1 MRWNK
6 ISPAVIR
13 RLPLYL
19 RILDELAEDTEL
31 ISSQELA
38 DRAGVG
44 SALVRKDL
52 AWFGEFGKQG
62 VGYEVDFL
70 RNELRKIL
78 NLDREIPIAL
88 IGVGSLGMALARYS
102 LRRFREDASFSLKL
116 VALFDNDPEMIGTSI
131 EDIPVYPL
139 QELEKQAKRL
149 RFEVVMLAVPADSAQ
164 EVANRIIKVGIKGIL
179 NFAPVKLQVP
189 GEVQVANADVSL
201 ELQFLAYYLK

>member
-1 MRWNK
+1 
-6 ISPAVIR
+6 
-13 RLPLYL
+13 
-19 RILDELAEDTEL
+19 
-31 ISSQELA
+31 
-38 DRAGVG
+38 
-44 SALVRKDL
+44 
-52 AWFGEFGKQG
+52 
-62 VGYEVDFL
+62 
-70 RNELRKIL
+70 
-78 NLDREIPIAL
+78 
-88 IGVGSLGMALARYS
+88 
-102 LRRFREDASFSLKL
+102 
-116 VALFDNDPEMIGTSI
+116 MIGTSI